1 MGFLDSLMGGGG
13 ESKSQSYLDEDQKGY
28 LNDIWGEGQ
37 RLYNS
42 GQSPVADLTPE
53 MQQYIQAAMGFGN
66 TANGYASQVTGASND
81 FGNTADTMQN
91 YLNQVMGSGG
101 YQTPM
106 QNGVDMNTVNSLI
119 DNDLINSQI
128 TASTRDIYRDLNENQ
143 LPGIASGAV
152 STGNTGST
160 RRGVAEAIAARGA
173 DDRASDVAAGIRS
186 NAYDQAVQ
194 VAANQSSANQG
205 AQLTTNNLN
214 SSLATN
220 NFGTAGNLF
229 NTGFGSAYNMGMGG
243 VSMMGQGGNAMQ
255 NYMQQVAM
263 APWQKLQLYQGSVGN
278 PIVLNESMQ
287 TQSGSPLGALGG
299 FMEGAGALAQG
310 GGFAAMFSDARLK
323 ADLREIGETSG
334 GHKLYSWAWNASAAP
349 LGLHGRGVG
358 VIAQEVVK
366 SKPDAVSED
375 VSGYLKV
382 DYEKL
387 N

>member
-28 LNDIWGEGQ
+28 LNDIWGQGQ
-37 RLYNS
+37 QLYNS
-42 GQSPVADLTPE
+42 GQSPVADLTPQ
-53 MQQYIQAAMGFGN
+53 MQQYIQAAMGFGD
-66 TANGYASQVTGASND
+66 TANGYANQVTSASNG
-81 FGNTADTMQN
+81 FGNTADTMQS

-119 DNDLINSQI
+119 DNDLLNSQI

-160 RRGVAEAIAARGA
+160 RRGVAEGIAMRGA

-186 NAYDQAVQ
+186 NAYNQAVG
-194 VAANQSSANQG
+194 VAANQASANQN
-205 AQLTTNNLN
+205 AQMNTNNLN
-214 SSLATN
+214 ANMATS

-229 NTGFGSAYNMGMGG
+229 NTGYGNAYNMGMGG

-263 APWQKLQLYQGSVGN
+263 EPWQKLQLYQGSIGS
-278 PIVLNESMQ
+278 PIVLNQS
-287 TQSGSPLGALGG
+287 TQAGGSQ
-299 FMEGAGALAQG
+299 GAGGILSGIGGIMQG
-310 GGFAAMFSDARLK
+310 MG
-323 ADLREIGETSG
+323 
-334 GHKLYSWAWNASAAP
+334 
-349 LGLHGRGVG
+349 
-358 VIAQEVVK
+358 
-366 SKPDAVSED
+366 
-375 VSGYLKV
+375 
-382 DYEKL
+382 
-387 N
+387 